1 MTEMLIGGEPVGS
14 GRTIGV
20 VNPAT
25 GEEFARAPDCDE
37 TALDAAVLAA
47 GEAWPGW
54 RADAAARRERLAAA
68 AAALREAAGE
78 LAPVL
83 TAEQGKPLREA
94 EAEVARA
101 AARFQHLAELE
112 IAPDVME
119 GADGERV
126 HVHWRPVGP
135 VAAIAPWNFP
145 LQLGAAK
152 VAPALAAGCTVVL
165 KPSPYTPLAT
175 LAMGR
180 VLADVLPPGV
190 LNVVSG
196 ADPLGERLAAHPGI
210 RKINFTGSV
219 ATGKHVAAA
228 AAPDLKR
235 LTLELGGNDAA
246 IVLDDADV
254 DAVADAL
261 FWSAFANCGQ
271 ICMAVKRVYA
281 PAALHDDLAEA
292 LAERAA
298 KAVVGDGMDPAT
310 QIGPIANRPQY
321 ERVSGLVAE
330 ALAGG
335 ARAAAGGGPLDGPGF
350 FFAPTVLAGAE
361 AGMRIV
367 EEEQFGPALP
377 LVPYRDVE
385 EAVALAN
392 ATPYG
397 LCGSVWG
404 TDAGRAAEIAG
415 RLECGTAWVNGHMR
429 MSLAE
434 PFGGTK
440 HSGLGVSGGPWG
452 VRAHCEPFVLH
463 VPAP

>member
-1 MTEMLIGGEPVGS
+1 
-14 GRTIGV
+14 
-20 VNPAT
+20 
-25 GEEFARAPDCDE
+25 
-37 TALDAAVLAA
+37 
-47 GEAWPGW
+47 
-54 RADAAARRERLAAA
+54 
-68 AAALREAAGE
+68 
-78 LAPVL
+78 
-83 TAEQGKPLREA
+83 
-94 EAEVARA
+94 
-101 AARFQHLAELE
+101 
-112 IAPDVME
+112 
-119 GADGERV
+119 
-126 HVHWRPVGP
+126 VHWRPVGP

-152 VAPALAAGCTVVL
+152 AAPALAAGCTVVL
-165 KPSPYTPLAT
+165 KPSPHTPLAT

-180 VLADVLPPGV
+180 VLAGVLPPGV
-190 LNVVSG
+190 LNVVAG

-219 ATGKHVAAA
+219 ATGKHVAAT

-246 IVLDDADV
+246 IVLGDADV
-254 DAVADAL
+254 DAVADGL

-281 PAALHDDLAEA
+281 PTDLYDDLVDA

-298 KAVVGDGMDPAT
+298 KAAVGDGMDPAT

-321 ERVSGLVAE
+321 ERVRGLVAE
-330 ALAGG
+330 ALAGR
-335 ARAAAGGGPLDGPGF
+335 AHAAAGGAPLDRPGF

-367 EEEQFGPALP
+367 DEEQFGPALP
-377 LVPYRDVE
+377 VVRYRDDH

-404 TDAGRAAEIAG
+404 ADTGRAAAVAA
-415 RLECGTAWVNGHMR
+415 RLDCGTAWVNGHMR
-429 MSLAE
+429 MTLDE
-434 PFGGTK
+434 PFGGTG